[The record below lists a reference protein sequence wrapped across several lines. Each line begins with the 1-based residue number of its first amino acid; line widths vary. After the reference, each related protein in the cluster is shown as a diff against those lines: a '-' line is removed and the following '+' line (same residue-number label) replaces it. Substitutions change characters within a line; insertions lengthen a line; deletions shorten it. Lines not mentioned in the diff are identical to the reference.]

1 MMSERR
7 REEKLSKMTMKT
19 NKTLLMEI
27 KNLRKK
33 REKVNLISQESY
45 FDGNRNIAVNVLG
58 SKVLTMHFKPLEM
71 TRFAEHM

>member
-7 REEKLSKMTMKT
+7 REDKLSKMTMKT

-33 REKVNLISQESY
+33 REKVNLINQEIYVDS
-45 FDGNRNIAVNVLG
+45 NMNIAVNVLG
-58 SKVLTMHFKPLEM
+58 SEELNNAHVNN
-71 TRFAEHM
+71 

>member
-7 REEKLSKMTMKT
+7 REDKLSKMTMKT

-33 REKVNLISQESY
+33 REKVNLINQEIYVDS
-45 FDGNRNIAVNVLG
+45 NRNIAVNVLG
-58 SKVLTMHFKPLEM
+58 SEELNNAFQSFGDDEVC
-71 TRFAEHM
+71 

>member
-7 REEKLSKMTMKT
+7 REDRLSKMTMKT

-33 REKVNLISQESY
+33 REKVNLINQEIY
-45 FDGNRNIAVNVLG
+45 VDGNRNIAVNVLG
-58 SKVLTMHFKPLEM
+58 SEELNNAFQSFGDDEVC
-71 TRFAEHM
+71 

>member
-7 REEKLSKMTMKT
+7 REDKLSKMTMKT

-33 REKVNLISQESY
+33 REKVNLINQEIY
-45 FDGNRNIAVNVLG
+45 VDGNRNIAVNVLG
-58 SKVLTMHFKPLEM
+58 SEELNNAFQTFGEDEVC
-71 TRFAEHM
+71 